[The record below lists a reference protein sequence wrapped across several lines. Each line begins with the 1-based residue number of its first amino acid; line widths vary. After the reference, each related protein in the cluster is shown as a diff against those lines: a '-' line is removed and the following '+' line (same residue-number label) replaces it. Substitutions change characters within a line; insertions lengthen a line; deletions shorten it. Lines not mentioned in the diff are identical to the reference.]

1 MDAIDVAAIV
11 AIVLCL
17 GAAIVFASIARRM
30 VRALRELDSLAESLR
45 VEAVPLVSDLRATV
59 RQAGDDLDRVEAVLG
74 KAETIATTVDAAS
87 RLTYRALRPPLV
99 KTMAFMSGA
108 GRATRRLRG
117 RTVQARPEVGSG
129 LTIDARAIDEKA
141 IEAKMGDGARR
152 EPKNRASR
160 SRRRGRRRR

>member
-1 MDAIDVAAIV
+1 MSAIDVAAIV

-17 GAAIVFASIARRM
+17 VTAAVFALMIRRM
-30 VRALRELDSLAESLR
+30 VRTVRQLDALAESLR
-45 VEAVPLVSDLRATV
+45 VETVPLVSDLRATV

-99 KTMAFMSGA
+99 KTMAFMTGA

-117 RTVQARPEVGSG
+117 AAQPEPQR
-129 LTIDARAIDEKA
+129 RALGPPVETKA
-141 IEAKMGDGARR
+141 IEGPRR
-152 EPKNRASR
+152 ETTSSSR
-160 SRRRGRRRR
+160 PSRGSRRRGRRR

>member
-1 MDAIDVAAIV
+1 MDAIEVAAVV

-17 GAAIVFASIARRM
+17 GAAALFVVIARRM
-30 VRALRELDSLAESLR
+30 VRALRELNALTESLR

-99 KTMAFMSGA
+99 KTMAFVSGA

-117 RTVQARPEVGSG
+117 SKTVQARAEVGPG
-129 LTIDARAIDEKA
+129 AIGRAVDAKA
-141 IEAKMGDGARR
+141 IEAKTGDGTRL
-152 EPKNRASR
+152 EPKNAAAR
-160 SRRRGRRRR
+160 SRRRGRHRR

>member
-1 MDAIDVAAIV
+1 MSALDVAAVV

-17 GAAIVFASIARRM
+17 AGAATFAVMIRRM
-30 VRALRELDSLAESLR
+30 VRVVRDLDAVAESLR

-74 KAETIATTVDAAS
+74 RAETIATTVDAAS

-117 RTVQARPEVGSG
+117 GR
-129 LTIDARAIDEKA
+129 
-141 IEAKMGDGARR
+141 IEAGPAPTDALPVEVRSIESR
-152 EPKNRASR
+152 PHDSRKNPRPR
-160 SRRRGRRRR
+160 SRRQGRRRR

>member
-1 MDAIDVAAIV
+1 MSAIDVAAVV

-17 GAAIVFASIARRM
+17 AAAAVFAVMVRRM
-30 VRALRELDSLAESLR
+30 VHALRYLDALAESLR

-59 RQAGDDLDRVEAVLG
+59 RQAGADLDRVEAVLG

-117 RTVQARPEVGSG
+117 TPPAVGHPAE
-129 LTIDARAIDEKA
+129 TRA
-141 IEAKMGDGARR
+141 IEATVVEGPSAGRKRR
-152 EPKNRASR
+152 ESKNPGRT
-160 SRRRGRRRR
+160 SRRQIGRAHV

>member
-1 MDAIDVAAIV
+1 MNAIDVAAIV

-17 GAAIVFASIARRM
+17 ASAVVFALMIRRM
-30 VRALRELDSLAESLR
+30 VRAVRQLDALAESLR
-45 VEAVPLVSDLRATV
+45 VETVPLVSDLRATV

-99 KTMAFMSGA
+99 KTMAFMTGA

-117 RTVQARPEVGSG
+117 GPGPEPHSLRPPVE
-129 LTIDARAIDEKA
+129 TKA
-141 IEAKMGDGARR
+141 IETPRR
-152 EPKNRASR
+152 DATGASR
-160 SRRRGRRRR
+160 PSRGSRRRGRRR

>member
-1 MDAIDVAAIV
+1 MSAIDVAAVV

-17 GAAIVFASIARRM
+17 GAAAAFVIVVLRMAR
-30 VRALRELDSLAESLR
+30 VVRELGVLAESLR
-45 VEAVPLVSDLRATV
+45 VETVPLVSDLRATV

-99 KTMAFMSGA
+99 KTMAFMTGA

-117 RTVQARPEVGSG
+117 SPAEHRAAIEAAP
-129 LTIDARAIDEKA
+129 IDAKA
-141 IEAKMGDGARR
+141 IESKRR
-152 EPKNRASR
+152 ESKRTPR
-160 SRRRGRRRR
+160 SRRHGRPRR

>member
-1 MDAIDVAAIV
+1 MSALDVAAVV

-17 GAAIVFASIARRM
+17 AGATTFAVMIRRM
-30 VRALRELDSLAESLR
+30 VRVVRDLDAVADSLR

-74 KAETIATTVDAAS
+74 RAETIATTVDAAS

-108 GRATRRLRG
+108 GRATRRLRSG
-117 RTVQARPEVGSG
+117 R
-129 LTIDARAIDEKA
+129 
-141 IEAKMGDGARR
+141 IEAAPAPTDALPVEVRSIESR
-152 EPKNRASR
+152 PHDSRKNPRPR
-160 SRRRGRRRR
+160 SRRQGRRRR

>member
-1 MDAIDVAAIV
+1 MSAIDVAAVV

-17 GAAIVFASIARRM
+17 AAAVVFAIM
-30 VRALRELDSLAESLR
+30 VRHTVQALRGLDALAESLR

-59 RQAGDDLDRVEAVLG
+59 RQAGADLDRVEAVLG

-117 RTVQARPEVGSG
+117 TPPAVGHG
-129 LTIDARAIDEKA
+129 AETRA
-141 IEAKMGDGARR
+141 IEASIVDGPSAGRKRR
-152 EPKNRASR
+152 ESKNPGR
-160 SRRRGRRRR
+160 SVRRRGRSRR

>member
-1 MDAIDVAAIV
+1 MTATDVAAVV

-17 GAAIVFASIARRM
+17 AMAAVFVVM
-30 VRALRELDSLAESLR
+30 VRRLRRLARELDVLAESLR
-45 VEAVPLVSDLRATV
+45 VETVPLVSDLRATV
-59 RQAGDDLDRVEAVLG
+59 RQAGEDLDRVESVLG

-117 RTVQARPEVGSG
+117 APTTSSAATSTPAIETKQIEGKQIEMKQIEGTRRESKNSARP
-129 LTIDARAIDEKA
+129 
-141 IEAKMGDGARR
+141 
-152 EPKNRASR
+152 
-160 SRRRGRRRR
+160 SRRQGRRRR

>member
-1 MDAIDVAAIV
+1 MSAIDVAAVV

-17 GAAIVFASIARRM
+17 AAAVAFVIMVRRM
-30 VRALRELDSLAESLR
+30 ARAVRELDVLAENLR
-45 VEAVPLVSDLRATV
+45 VETVPLVSDLRATV

-99 KTMAFMSGA
+99 KTMAFMTGA

-117 RTVQARPEVGSG
+117 APAVSPAPIET
-129 LTIDARAIDEKA
+129 KA
-141 IEAKMGDGARR
+141 IESKRRDAKQNA
-152 EPKNRASR
+152 
-160 SRRRGRRRR
+160 RRRRRR

>member
-1 MDAIDVAAIV
+1 MSAIDVAAVV

-17 GAAIVFASIARRM
+17 AAALVFALMVRRM
-30 VRALRELDSLAESLR
+30 IRALRDLDALAESLR

-117 RTVQARPEVGSG
+117 PQPAVRHGAETR
-129 LTIDARAIDEKA
+129 A
-141 IEAKMGDGARR
+141 IEATVVEGPSAGRKRH
-152 EPKNRASR
+152 ESKNPGRS
-160 SRRRGRRRR
+160 SRRRGRSRR

>member
-17 GAAIVFASIARRM
+17 GAAIVFAAIARRM

-117 RTVQARPEVGSG
+117 RTVEARPEVGSG
-129 LTIDARAIDEKA
+129 RTIDANA
-141 IEAKMGDGARR
+141 IEAKTGDGARR

>member
-1 MDAIDVAAIV
+1 MSAIDVAAIV

-17 GAAIVFASIARRM
+17 AGAAVFAVMVQRI
-30 VRALRELDSLAESLR
+30 VRALRDLDALAESLR

-99 KTMAFMSGA
+99 KTMALMSGA

-117 RTVQARPEVGSG
+117 KAAIGPANDGRTVDATF
-129 LTIDARAIDEKA
+129 LDARAI
-141 IEAKMGDGARR
+141 EAKTGDGTRR
-152 EPKNRASR
+152 EPPNAARR

>member
-1 MDAIDVAAIV
+1 MSAIDVAAVV

-17 GAAIVFASIARRM
+17 AGAAMFAIMVRRM
-30 VRALRELDSLAESLR
+30 VRALRDLDALTETLR
-45 VEAVPLVSDLRATV
+45 VEAVPLVSNLRATV

-99 KTMAFMSGA
+99 KTMALMSGA

-117 RTVQARPEVGSG
+117 GDAKTVKAKTVK
-129 LTIDARAIDEKA
+129 AKA
-141 IEAKMGDGARR
+141 IEAKAIESTRR
-152 EPKNRASR
+152 EQNPPGR
-160 SRRRGRRRR
+160 SRRGRRGRR

>member
-1 MDAIDVAAIV
+1 MSAIDVAAIV

-17 GAAIVFASIARRM
+17 ATAAVFALMIRRM
-30 VRALRELDSLAESLR
+30 VRTVRQLDALAESLR
-45 VEAVPLVSDLRATV
+45 LETVPLVSDLRATV

-99 KTMAFMSGA
+99 KTMALMTGA

-117 RTVQARPEVGSG
+117 GPEPGPPPHSRRPPVE
-129 LTIDARAIDEKA
+129 TKA
-141 IEAKMGDGARR
+141 IESPRR
-152 EPKNRASR
+152 DTTRSTRPSLG
-160 SRRRGRRRR
+160 SRRRGRRR

>member
-1 MDAIDVAAIV
+1 MSAIDVAAVV

-17 GAAIVFASIARRM
+17 GATVGFVMTVRRM
-30 VRALRELDSLAESLR
+30 LRVVRQLDVVVESLR
-45 VEAVPLVSDLRATV
+45 VETVPLVSDLRATV

-99 KTMAFMSGA
+99 KTMSFMTGA

-117 RTVQARPEVGSG
+117 APPAVGAAPNPS
-129 LTIDARAIDEKA
+129 AIQQKA
-141 IEAKMGDGARR
+141 IEAKVADSQRR
-152 EPKNRASR
+152 DSKNPSRR
-160 SRRRGRRRR
+160 SRRQGRRRR

>member
-1 MDAIDVAAIV
+1 MSAIDVAAVV

-17 GAAIVFASIARRM
+17 AAAAVFAVMVRRM
-30 VRALRELDSLAESLR
+30 VHALRDLDALAESLR

-59 RQAGDDLDRVEAVLG
+59 RQAGADLDRVEAVLG

-108 GRATRRLRG
+108 GRASRRLRA
-117 RTVQARPEVGSG
+117 TAPAVGHG
-129 LTIDARAIDEKA
+129 AETRA
-141 IEAKMGDGARR
+141 IEATVVDGLSAGRKRR
-152 EPKNRASR
+152 ESKNPGR
-160 SRRRGRRRR
+160 SARRRGRSRR

>member
-117 RTVQARPEVGSG
+117 RTVEARPEVGSG
-129 LTIDARAIDEKA
+129 TIHANA
-141 IEAKMGDGARR
+141 IEAKTGDGARR

>member
-1 MDAIDVAAIV
+1 MSAIDVAAVV

-17 GAAIVFASIARRM
+17 AGALAFAIMVRRL
-30 VRALRELDSLAESLR
+30 VRALRDLDVLAENLR

-117 RTVQARPEVGSG
+117 GKAATGAAGAGR
-129 LTIDARAIDEKA
+129 TIDSRA
-141 IEAKMGDGARR
+141 IEAKTGDGKRR
-152 EPKNRASR
+152 EPKNAATR

>member
-1 MDAIDVAAIV
+1 MSAIDVAAVV

-17 GAAIVFASIARRM
+17 AGAMVFAIMVRRM
-30 VRALRELDSLAESLR
+30 ARALRDLDALTESLR
-45 VEAVPLVSDLRATV
+45 VEAVPLVSNLRATV

-117 RTVQARPEVGSG
+117 PEAKA
-129 LTIDARAIDEKA
+129 IDAKAIDAKA
-141 IEAKMGDGARR
+141 IDTRAGDSTRR
-152 EPKNRASR
+152 EQNPPR
-160 SRRRGRRRR
+160 STRRRRRGRR

>member
-1 MDAIDVAAIV
+1 MSAIDVAAVV

-17 GAAIVFASIARRM
+17 AAAVVFAVMIRRM
-30 VRALRELDSLAESLR
+30 VQALRDLDALAESLR

-59 RQAGDDLDRVEAVLG
+59 RQAGADLDRVEAVLG

-117 RTVQARPEVGSG
+117 TQPAVGHG
-129 LTIDARAIDEKA
+129 AETRA
-141 IEAKMGDGARR
+141 IEATVVDGPSAGRKRR
-152 EPKNRASR
+152 ETKNPGRS
-160 SRRRGRRRR
+160 SRRRGRSRR

>member
-1 MDAIDVAAIV
+1 MSAIDVAAVV

-17 GAAIVFASIARRM
+17 AMAAAFALMVRRM
-30 VRALRELDSLAESLR
+30 VHAVRAVDALAESLR
-45 VEAVPLVSDLRATV
+45 VETVPLVSDLRATV

-99 KTMAFMSGA
+99 KTMAFMTGA

-117 RTVQARPEVGSG
+117 GPPPTSIEANATEGPRRE
-129 LTIDARAIDEKA
+129 IARAA
-141 IEAKMGDGARR
+141 IEPG
-152 EPKNRASR
+152 P
-160 SRRRGRRRR
+160 RRRGRRRGRRR

>member
-1 MDAIDVAAIV
+1 MSAIEVAAVV

-17 GAAIVFASIARRM
+17 AFAAMFAIIVRRM
-30 VRALRELDSLAESLR
+30 VRALRDLDALTESLR
-45 VEAVPLVSDLRATV
+45 VEAVPLVSNLRATV

-99 KTMAFMSGA
+99 KTMALMSGA

-117 RTVQARPEVGSG
+117 GRTAVGSG
-129 LTIDARAIDEKA
+129 DRVGSIDAKA
-141 IEAKMGDGARR
+141 IEAKVGDGTRR
-152 EPKNRASR
+152 EPANSPRPSR
-160 SRRRGRRRR
+160 RRRRGRR

>member
-1 MDAIDVAAIV
+1 MSAIDVAAVV
-11 AIVLCL
+11 AIVLCV
-17 GAAIVFASIARRM
+17 AAATVFAVMVRRM
-30 VRALRELDSLAESLR
+30 IGALRDLDALAESLR

-99 KTMAFMSGA
+99 KTMAFVSGA

-117 RTVQARPEVGSG
+117 GRAAVGSG
-129 LTIDARAIDEKA
+129 DDGRTIDARA
-141 IEAKMGDGARR
+141 IEAKMGDGTRR
-152 EPKNRASR
+152 EPKNAANR

>member
-1 MDAIDVAAIV
+1 MSAIDVAAVV

-17 GAAIVFASIARRM
+17 AGALVFAIMVRRM
-30 VRALRELDSLAESLR
+30 VRALRDLDALAESLR

-117 RTVQARPEVGSG
+117 KAATGSAGDGRTIEAK
-129 LTIDARAIDEKA
+129 LIDGRA
-141 IEAKMGDGARR
+141 IEARTGDGTRR
-152 EPKNRASR
+152 EPKNAATR

>member
-1 MDAIDVAAIV
+1 VSAIDVAAVV

-17 GAAIVFASIARRM
+17 AAAIAFAWMVRRM
-30 VRALRELDSLAESLR
+30 ARAIRELDALTDSLR

-99 KTMAFMSGA
+99 KTMAFMTGA
-108 GRATRRLRG
+108 GRATRRLRRG
-117 RTVQARPEVGSG
+117 PDATRALEAGSERG
-129 LTIDARAIDEKA
+129 AAPIETRAVERSSS
-141 IEAKMGDGARR
+141 RR
-152 EPKNRASR
+152 A
-160 SRRRGRRRR
+160 RRRGRRG

>member
-1 MDAIDVAAIV
+1 MSAIDVAAVV

-17 GAAIVFASIARRM
+17 AAAMVFAVMVRRM
-30 VRALRELDSLAESLR
+30 VQALRDLDALAESLR

-117 RTVQARPEVGSG
+117 GKASIGPAGEGR
-129 LTIDARAIDEKA
+129 TIDARTIDGRA
-141 IEAKMGDGARR
+141 IEAKAGEGKRR
-152 EPKNRASR
+152 EPKNAAIR